1 MGEWKLDGEVMDALA
16 SLVIETREP
25 MNRFLNS
32 IGNYNDGTPLFAFL
46 QIFGVFINQMGNH
59 LEDQTETDAFDLTV
73 AEIVNHPTVQGM
85 VASMMQKRIDRG
97 INLE

>member
-46 QIFGVFINQMGNH
+46 QIFGVFINGMGNH
-59 LEDQTETDAFDLTV
+59 LEEQTETDAFDLTV

-85 VASMMQKRIDRG
+85 VASMMQKQIDRG
-97 INLE
+97 LNLE